1 MGFGV
6 NANQQRGI
14 AAELVVYALAAL
26 VVALAVGYA
35 VYRYNH
41 ALAEATR
48 LSEAN
53 KVLAGSVD
61 TLTRANQDQLA
72 ENLLQSQRQK
82 DTEKLLL
89 KLQTLKSAN
98 DETERKIDATLSA
111 IMRQKPEIQ
120 AWADTPVPADIIIR
134 LRLDSSAGGARGKD
148 SAGDAAAR
156 AVGK

>member
-1 MGFGV
+1 M
-6 NANQQRGI
+6 NANRQRGI
-14 AAELVVYALAAL
+14 AAELVVYSIAAL
-26 VVALAVGYA
+26 TVVLVVGYA

-82 DTEKLLL
+82 DTEKLLV
-89 KLQTLKSAN
+89 KLQALKSAN
-98 DETERKIDATLSA
+98 DESERKIDATLSA
-111 IMRQKPEIQ
+111 LMRQKPEIQ
-120 AWADTPVPADIIIR
+120 AWADTPVPADIVVR
-134 LRLDSSAGGARGKD
+134 LRLDSSTGSARGKD
-148 SAGDAAAR
+148 GAGDASAR
-156 AVGK
+156 AVGQ